1 MPDILVLGAGFVAGP
16 FIRALLERDN
26 VRIRVGDL
34 EPDKA
39 AALAGS
45 HPRASSFGLDLRDQA
60 ALEIEVAGADLV
72 ASLVP
77 YAFHPVVA
85 RACLRR
91 GKHMVTTSYVS
102 EAMRALDEEARRADV
117 ALINEVGLD
126 PGIDHMEAMRLIHA
140 AQADG
145 GTIMGFTSFCG
156 GLPAPEANDNPF
168 GYKFS
173 WSPRGVLL
181 AGTNEAR
188 YLKDGREVYIP
199 GGDLFDHFEIQTV
212 PGLGRLEAYPNRNS
226 LPYLD
231 LYGIAGARTMF
242 RGTYRYPGWC
252 RTLKAL
258 AALGYLGR
266 EDRRL
271 AGWSARDLTLALAGS
286 PSGIDARTAA
296 AARLETPPESDV
308 LERMAWLG
316 LFGDEPLGMENGS
329 PLDVLERLM
338 LGRLRYRPGERDM
351 ILLRH
356 VLEVRTRTGGLERVV
371 STLVDYGQPDGD
383 SSMSRTVGLPAA
395 AAAGLLLD
403 GKLRSRG
410 VLVPVQP
417 EIYGPILA
425 DLARR
430 GIAFR
435 EERSGTA

>member
-1 MPDILVLGAGFVAGP
+1 MPDVLVLGAGFVAGP
-16 FIRALLERDN
+16 FVRALLERDN
-26 VRIRVGDL
+26 VRVRIGDL

-39 AALAGS
+39 AALAGA
-45 HPRASSFGLDLRDQA
+45 HPRASAFGLDLRDERS
-60 ALEIEVAGADLV
+60 LESEIGAADLV

-77 YAFHPVVA
+77 YAFHPMVA

-102 EAMRALDEEARRADV
+102 EAMRALDGEARRAGL

-126 PGIDHMEAMRLIHA
+126 PGLDHMEAMRLIHA

-145 GTIMGFTSFCG
+145 GAVLGFTSFCG

-181 AGTNEAR
+181 AGTNDAR
-188 YLKDGREVYIP
+188 FLKDGREIRIP
-199 GGDLFDHFEIQTV
+199 GGELFDHFEIQEI
-212 PGLGRLEAYPNRNS
+212 PGLGRFEAYPNRDS
-226 LPYLD
+226 LPYRD
-231 LYGIAGARTMF
+231 LYGIPGARTMF

-258 AALGYLGR
+258 ASLGYLDR
-266 EDRRL
+266 EERPL
-271 AGWSARDLTLALAGS
+271 AGLSARDLTRALAGEA
-286 PSGIDARTAA
+286 PGAEARSAA
-296 AARLETPPESDV
+296 ASRLGIPPESEE

-316 LFGDEPLGMENGS
+316 LFEERPLGLDKGS

-338 LGRLRYRPGERDM
+338 LARLQYRPGERDM
-351 ILLRH
+351 IVLQH
-356 VLEVRTRTGGLERVV
+356 VLDVRTGRGDRERIV
-371 STLVDYGQPDGD
+371 STLIDYGRPGGD

-403 GKLRSRG
+403 GRLASRG

-435 EERSGTA
+435 EERLPAA

>member
-1 MPDILVLGAGFVAGP
+1 MPEVLVLGAGFVAGP
-16 FIRALLERDN
+16 FVRALLERDN
-26 VRIRVGDL
+26 VRVRIGDL
-34 EPDKA
+34 EPAKA

-45 HPRASSFGLDLRDQA
+45 HPRASAFGLDLRDEA
-60 ALEIEVAGADLV
+60 GLESEIGAADLV

-77 YAFHPVVA
+77 YAFHPMVA

-102 EAMRALDEEARRADV
+102 EAMRALDGEARRAGL

-126 PGIDHMEAMRLIHA
+126 PGLDHMEAMRLIHA
-140 AQADG
+140 VQADG
-145 GTIMGFTSFCG
+145 GTVLGFTSFCG

-181 AGTNEAR
+181 AGTNDAR
-188 YLKDGREVYIP
+188 YLKDDREVTIQ
-199 GGDLFDHFEIQTV
+199 GGELFDHFEIQDI
-212 PGLGRLEAYPNRNS
+212 PGLGRFEAYPNRNS

-231 LYGIAGARTMF
+231 LYGIREARTMF

-266 EDRRL
+266 DERPL
-271 AGWSARDLTLALAGS
+271 VGLSFRDLTLALAGAA
-286 PSGIDARTAA
+286 SGTEARPAA
-296 AARLETPPESDV
+296 AARLGIPPESAE

-316 LFGDEPLGMENGS
+316 LFESLPIGLDQGS

-338 LGRLRYRPGERDM
+338 LARLQYRPGERDM
-351 ILLRH
+351 IVLQH
-356 VLEVRTRTGGLERVV
+356 VLDVRTARGGLERIV
-371 STLVDYGQPDGD
+371 STLIDYGKPDGD

-403 GKLRSRG
+403 GRLAGRG
-410 VLVPVQP
+410 VLIPVRP
-417 EIYGPILA
+417 EIYGPILD
-425 DLARR
+425 DLSRR

-435 EERSGTA
+435 EERSPAA